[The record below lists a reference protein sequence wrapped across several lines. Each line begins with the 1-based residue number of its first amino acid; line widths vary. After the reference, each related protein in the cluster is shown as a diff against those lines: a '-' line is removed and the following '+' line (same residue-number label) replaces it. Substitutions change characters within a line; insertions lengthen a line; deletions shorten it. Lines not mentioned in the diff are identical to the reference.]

1 MTAAASLGKDRGICF
16 HSEAEKSIWH
26 IGLPE
31 DRKFRRKILDALP
44 LGFDAS
50 AAETYAIHAALHG
63 KAEANGLLLA
73 LSETLKSKTLRLSA
87 SDQDLCDY
95 AASRAMAC
103 ERVTP
108 DHAALVAR
116 NEGIEPPDGRT
127 MTEAGKAAR
136 LACRYWWRRK
146 VRASHGREVEGAAV
160 RMGMVHKRA
169 ALYVS
174 DNSLTRR
181 RGQNRRNR
189 KMLEAM
195 QAVNELNQSFTLQQ
209 LSDLSVS
216 NPKIRR
222 GELMTRIA
230 GFEDYANSAGHVAL
244 FVTWTCPSRMHSHHV
259 TGERNPKH
267 DGTNPRE
274 ASQYLAAQ
282 WSKARAALGRKKVTP
297 YGFRIAE
304 PHHDGAPHWH
314 MLLFVPADQA
324 ALLTA
329 TMRRYA
335 LQVDG
340 AEPGAEKH
348 RFKVVEIDRAK
359 GSAAG
364 YIAKYVAKN
373 IDGYGVEVDLF
384 GKDPKKSAERV
395 AAWASTWGIRQF
407 QQIGGPGVTV
417 WRELRRVTAAPY
429 GVLEDARTAA
439 DAGEWSKFVK
449 VMGGTNIRRDARPVA
464 LHKSGA
470 LDKATGEIRIN
481 RYGEDSADQVRGVR
495 AGAVVL
501 PTRIRTWKISRA
513 GTPAARPWS
522 PVNNCTGGKNEAR
535 RSVEENQPEAAAK
548 GGNAGPESA
557 HDSIEGGICGKVGP
571 ICEGGSGRD
580 YRKRYRAAAGG
591 NGGQDR
597 LTF

>member
-1 MTAAASLGKDRGICF
+1 MTAPASLCTDRGICGR
-16 HSEAEKSIWH
+16 SVAEKSIWH

-31 DRKFRRKILDALP
+31 DRKFRRRILGALP
-44 LGFDAS
+44 LGFDRA
-50 AAETYAIHAALHG
+50 AAETYALHNGEYG
-63 KAEANGLLLA
+63 KAAANVLLLDIA
-73 LSETLKSKTLRLSA
+73 QTLKNKSLRLSA

-95 AASRAMAC
+95 AASRARAC

-108 DHAALVAR
+108 SHAAMIAI
-116 NEGIEPPDGRT
+116 NEGIEPPNGRT
-127 MTEAGKAAR
+127 MSEMGKAAR

-146 VRASHGREVEGAAV
+146 VRASHGRQVEGAAV

-174 DNSLTRR
+174 DNSLNRR

-189 KMLEAM
+189 QMLEAM

-216 NPKIRR
+216 NPTIRR

-230 GFEDYANSAGHVAL
+230 GFEDYANSAGHVSL
-244 FVTWTCPSRMHSHHV
+244 FITWTCPSRMHSHHI

-282 WSKARAALGRKKVTP
+282 WSKARAALNRKKVTP

-314 MLLFVPADQA
+314 MLLFVPIDQA
-324 ALLTA
+324 ATLTA
-329 TMRRYA
+329 IMHKYA

-340 AEPGAEKH
+340 DELGADKH
-348 RFKVVEIDRAK
+348 RFKVVEIDRSK

-364 YIAKYVAKN
+364 YVAKYVAKN

-417 WRELRRVTAAPY
+417 WRELRRVSEAPA
-429 GVLEDARTAA
+429 GILEEARNAA
-439 DAGEWSKFVK
+439 DAGEWSAFTKI
-449 VMGGTNIRRDARPVA
+449 MGGANIRRDARPIA
-464 LHKSGA
+464 LHKCGA
-470 LDKATGEIRIN
+470 LDKSTGEIRLN
-481 RYGEDSADQVRGVR
+481 RYGEDSADMVRGVR

-501 PTRIRTWKISRA
+501 PTRLRTWKISRA
-513 GTPAARPWS
+513 GSQTARPWS
-522 PVNNCTGGKNEAR
+522 PVNNCTGEKNGNAR
-535 RSVEENQPEAAAK
+535 TPATCERVAQENQRGGHARK
-548 GGNAGPESA
+548 GKTGLRDRRGKLSAGTEY
-557 HDSIEGGICGKVGP
+557 GGTHHQP
-571 ICEGGSGRD
+571 
-580 YRKRYRAAAGG
+580 
-591 NGGQDR
+591 
-597 LTF
+597 

>member
-1 MTAAASLGKDRGICF
+1 MSASASLGTDRGICF

-26 IGLPE
+26 IGLPD
-31 DRKFRRKILDALP
+31 DRKFRRRILDALP
-44 LGFDAS
+44 VGFDR
-50 AAETYAIHAALHG
+50 AAADTYAIHNTEHG
-63 KAEANGLLLA
+63 KAAANVLLLDIA
-73 LSETLKSKTLRLSA
+73 ATLKSKTLRLSA

-95 AASRAMAC
+95 AAARARAC

-108 DHAALVAR
+108 AHAATIAR

-127 MTEAGKAAR
+127 MTEKGKAAR

-174 DNSLTRR
+174 DNSLNRR

-189 KMLEAM
+189 QMLEAM

-230 GFEDYANSAGHVAL
+230 GFEDYANSAGHVSL
-244 FVTWTCPSRMHSHHV
+244 FITWTCPSRMHSHHI

-282 WSKARAALGRKKVTP
+282 WSKARAALARKAITP

-314 MLLFVPADQA
+314 MLLFVHPNRAE
-324 ALLTA
+324 LLTA
-329 TMRRYA
+329 IMRKYA

-340 AEPGAEKH
+340 NEHGADKH

-364 YIAKYVAKN
+364 YVAKYVAKN
-373 IDGYGVEVDLF
+373 IDGYGVDVDLF

-417 WRELRRVTAAPY
+417 WRELRRVSDAPA
-429 GVLEDARTAA
+429 GVLEEARTAA
-439 DAGEWSKFVK
+439 DAGEWSGYVRI
-449 VMGGTNIRRDARPVA
+449 MGGVDCKRDARPIA

-470 LDKATGEIRIN
+470 LDKATGELRVN
-481 RYGEDSADQVRGVR
+481 RYGEESADQVRGVR

-501 PTRIRTWKISRA
+501 PTRLRTWKISRA
-513 GTPAARPWS
+513 GSPTARPWS
-522 PVNNCTGGKNEAR
+522 PVNNCTGVENAETNNTRKGQRGSSDCRRGNVKAVTEDQRSKAR
-535 RSVEENQPEAAAK
+535 
-548 GGNAGPESA
+548 AGPSRPTA
-557 HDSIEGGICGKVGP
+557 TGY
-571 ICEGGSGRD
+571 SGQHREC
-580 YRKRYRAAAGG
+580 RAEA
-591 NGGQDR
+591 
-597 LTF
+597 